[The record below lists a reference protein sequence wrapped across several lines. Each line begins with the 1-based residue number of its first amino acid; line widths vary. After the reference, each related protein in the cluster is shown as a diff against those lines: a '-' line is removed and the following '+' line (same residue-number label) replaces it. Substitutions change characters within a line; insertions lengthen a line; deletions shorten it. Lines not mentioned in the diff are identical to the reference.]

1 MPGTLGSLAFGPVL
15 TSACVAGFVAIS
27 LAVLGPPGGD
37 EPAHLY
43 RTYLVHQNVL
53 VWDSFW
59 FGGHYPLAS
68 YSLLY
73 YFPAA
78 LFGNVRLTVAA
89 VVVSAALFAYITRRE
104 WGKEAYWPS
113 LVFAVVSAAPLFT
126 GTYPF
131 AAGVACA
138 LGALAALQARSLWL
152 AVVCTALTVGF
163 SPLAYMFLCLIL
175 LAVALVRRIIDR
187 FVLVMVAAAGISG
200 AVQATALA
208 VFAHDA
214 TYPFFRAGELAAV
227 LSASVLGTIL
237 ALMSPRGRVLAAFFA
252 LWGLAALLAFAFP
265 TPVGEN
271 ITRLRGFLFPLILL
285 LAFQVRFRPLWY
297 VAPVLVAAF
306 AYTTIPYLG
315 VIPYKGDR
323 RPASEAFWA
332 PALDFLRAHEDPNY
346 RVEVVPTGDHW
357 EAYWLPR
364 EGFPIA
370 RGWYRQVDYSLNPL
384 FYKDHLTRAAYD
396 AWLRE
401 LAVRYVLLP
410 NTQIGR
416 AGEQREA
423 DLLLSGRSGLTQV
436 FHTAD
441 WRMYEVPNPQ
451 PLLTGESGASVEELG
466 HDFVTGSVEE
476 PGTYRL
482 ALRYTPYWRVDAGR
496 LCIDETADGMTE
508 LRVARTGRFKL
519 RIALG
524 AHGEAV
530 CRDNS

>member
-1 MPGTLGSLAFGPVL
+1 MPGTLGSLTFGPVL
-15 TSACVAGFVAIS
+15 TSACVAGFVAVS

-43 RTYLVHQNVL
+43 RTYLVHQHVL

-78 LFGNVRLTVAA
+78 LFGNERLTVAA
-89 VVVSAALFAYITRRE
+89 VILAAALFAHITRRE

-113 LVFAVVSAAPLFT
+113 LVFGVVSAGPLFT

-131 AAGVACA
+131 AVGMACA
-138 LGALAALQARSLWL
+138 LGVLAALRAGRLWL

-175 LAVALVRRIIDR
+175 LAVALVRRRLDR
-187 FVLVMVAAAGISG
+187 PVLVMAAAAGVSG

-214 TYPFFRAGELAAV
+214 TYPFFRVGELSAV
-227 LSASVLGTIL
+227 LSAAVLGAIL
-237 ALMSPRGRVLAAFFA
+237 AMMAPRGRVLAAFFA
-252 LWGLAALLAFAFP
+252 LWGLAALLAFVFP

-323 RPASEAFWA
+323 SSSTEAFWA
-332 PALDFLRAHEDPNY
+332 PAINFLRAHENPNY

-384 FYKDHLTRAAYD
+384 FYGSHLSSTAYN
-396 AWLRE
+396 AWLKQV
-401 LAVRYVLLP
+401 AVRYVILP

-423 DLLLSGRSGLTQV
+423 ALLLSGRSGLTEV
-436 FHTAD
+436 FRSAD
-441 WRMYEVPNPQ
+441 SRIYEVPDPR
-451 PLLTGESGASVEELG
+451 PLLTGDSGANVQELG
-466 HDFVTGSVEE
+466 HDFVMGSVDA

-482 ALRYTPYWRVDAGR
+482 ALRYTPYWRVEAGR
-496 LCIDETADGMTE
+496 LCVDETADGMTE
-508 LRVARTGRFKL
+508 LRVPQKGVFKL
-519 RIALG
+519 QIALG
-524 AHGEAV
+524 AHDEAV
-530 CRDNS
+530 CKDNS